1 MSYNNKYGIK
11 KLYLDEK
18 SLMSNTYTMDE
29 YFETR
34 ERDQKI
40 NELLSTLGGRK
51 RITWDAS
58 DALKKLKLYKPG
70 RDYTVAHIVDD
81 PGREEKV
88 IRMLFG
94 MEPYSRSYTEK
105 EIALELDVTKS
116 RVIHLVDK
124 ILRKLRHPDRSA
136 SLKIF
141 SEN

>member
-1 MSYNNKYGIK
+1 
-11 KLYLDEK
+11 
-18 SLMSNTYTMDE
+18 MSNSYTMDE

-34 ERDQKI
+34 ERHQLI

-51 RITWDAS
+51 SVYGPNRKTLTGWLEELDEEDAWI
-58 DALKKLKLYKPG
+58 APWTAIAG
-70 RDYTVAHIVDD
+70 NVTIVDD

-105 EIALELDVTKS
+105 EIAVELDVSKS
-116 RVIHLVDK
+116 RVTILVNN
-124 ILRKLRHPDRSA
+124 ILRKLRHPTRSA

-141 SEN
+141 LEN